1 MKNHSIHLQRGRR
14 SKNNQNITYVIL
26 LILLVIFLATVGVQL
41 IIKAS
46 LFISGVSK
54 PDNGSSLNEKSY
66 ILAPEIFAHP
76 DATNSAR
83 IVLNGRGTVE
93 TDVHIYV
100 NDEKVD
106 TLSLASEEF
115 STEISLKKGENSIY
129 LESEDTDKKRVKSSK
144 IYKVLYIA
152 EKPTLSI
159 ESPKEGDVITTSETL
174 IKGSTDPSVSIRING
189 SPAVVGIDG
198 AFTYSIR
205 LKEGDNELHI
215 EATDIAGNQ
224 EVALLKIRYE
234 KDE

>member
-1 MKNHSIHLQRGRR
+1 M
-14 SKNNQNITYVIL
+14 TYVIL

-54 PDNGSSLNEKSY
+54 PDSGSLLNEKSY
-66 ILAPEIFAHP
+66 ILAPEIFALP
-76 DATNSAR
+76 DATNSAQ
-83 IVLNGRGTVE
+83 IVLNGRGTAE

-106 TLSLASEEF
+106 TISLTSEDF
-115 STEISLKKGENSIY
+115 STEISLKKGENDIY

-144 IYKVLYIA
+144 IYKILYIA
-152 EKPTLSI
+152 EKPTLTI
-159 ESPKEGDVITTSETL
+159 ESPKDGDVVTTPEIL
-174 IKGSTDPSVSIRING
+174 VKGSTNSSVSIRING

-198 AFTYSIR
+198 TFTYSAR
-205 LKEGDNELHI
+205 LKEGDNELHV

-224 EVALLKIRYE
+224 EVALLKVRYE